1 MVRFSAQNN
10 YMILGRT
17 RTFLSFTK
25 GIMYI
30 RRTRGSAWRDLILN
44 PRPTPTTSPF
54 PDEPMYSNEHKTFQ
68 SYNLSYILSYNL
80 SIRLLQIMHF
90 YGWFYSTEIILKWPF
105 LCSVV
110 PIKFKWGIE
119 RGCYS
124 NPHRLLYLWINS
136 VTIIISCSY
145 IILKWHM
152 VTQLPKVFNYSV
164 LIVYLGLWLYCILE
178 VWSYPTTHYPLL
190 NKTLSWR
197 QIDEPYVSY
206 RHANISILIWL
217 YSEFGIS
224 HFNALLWL
232 CLLE

>member
-1 MVRFSAQNN
+1 ME
-10 YMILGRT
+10 G
-17 RTFLSFTK
+17 
-25 GIMYI
+25 
-30 RRTRGSAWRDLILN
+30 LN

-54 PDEPMYSNEHKTFQ
+54 PDEPMYSNKHKTFQ

-80 SIRLLQIMHF
+80 SVRLPRIMHF
-90 YGWFYSTEIILKWPF
+90 YGWFYSAEIILKWPF

-110 PIKFKWGIE
+110 PIKFKWGK
-119 RGCYS
+119 RNWTGVLF
-124 NPHRLLYLWINS
+124 NPHRLLYLWMNY

-145 IILKWHM
+145 IILKWHL

-164 LIVYLGLWLYCILE
+164 LIVSQVMIVLYIGSMVIPNNTLSPCLI
-178 VWSYPTTHYPLL
+178 
-190 NKTLSWR
+190 KLSWR

-217 YSEFGIS
+217 WQYSEFGIS

-232 CLLE
+232 CFLE